1 MVIKVISDSDDK
13 IIDKIRMIVA
23 TDNHENDSDND
34 GKRITPDIPTLMAFP
49 MRVRIRH
56 YQTQDSN

>member
-23 TDNHENDSDND
+23 TDNHENYSDSDND
-34 GKRITPDIPTLMAFP
+34 G
-49 MRVRIRH
+49 
-56 YQTQDSN
+56 